1 MSYTPPVVFK
11 DGQSVKVLNNW
22 KIVQVRYGSVCAIS
36 YDANDNHLWVTT
48 EIVSGHHD
56 MVRTK
61 SGSTYQLPKEKAHKS
76 LWKVGLQLKRPDQYA
91 RLEACGVL

>member
-11 DGQSVKVLNNW
+11 DGQSVKVLDNW
-22 KIVQVRYGSVCAIS
+22 KIIQVHGGTVCAVS
-36 YDANDNHLWVTT
+36 YDKDDNHLWVTT
-48 EIVSGHHD
+48 EIVGGKQD

-61 SGSTYQLPKEKAHKS
+61 SGSVYQLPKGSAHPS
-76 LWKVGLQLKRPDQYA
+76 LWKIGLQLKRPEQYA